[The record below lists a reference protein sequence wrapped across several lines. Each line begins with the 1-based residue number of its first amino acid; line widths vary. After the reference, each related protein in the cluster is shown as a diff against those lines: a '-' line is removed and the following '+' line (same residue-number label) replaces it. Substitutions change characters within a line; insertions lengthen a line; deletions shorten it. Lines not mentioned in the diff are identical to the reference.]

1 MVRFAVIGCGR
12 ISEVHLKALS
22 EAKNAQLCAVC
33 DIIEEKAKKRALEYN
48 VPYYLDIE
56 TMLKEQKPD
65 AALIGT
71 PSGMHGEHAEICAL
85 NGVNVLCEK
94 PLEITTEKIDRMIRV
109 CEENH
114 VKLGGIFQR
123 RTYTAA
129 VASKNAINSGNIGT
143 PVFCSGT
150 FNYSRTQEY
159 YDSDAWR
166 GTWALDGG
174 GALMNQ
180 GIHGVD
186 LLQYLAGDV
195 VSVFGV
201 AKTLSRH
208 IEVEDTLSA
217 VIEFQSG
224 AIGVIQATTSVYPGY
239 PRRLEINGDNGTIVV
254 EETAITKMD
263 IAGSK
268 TEDITI
274 RPSFATSASSANA
287 INADYHTAQLNDV
300 IDAIKEHRA
309 PAVDI
314 VEGRKAVDIILAIYR
329 SAREG
334 RKVYIEE
341 LNPKP
346 NKLFC

>member
-12 ISEVHLKALS
+12 ISQVHLKALS

-33 DIIEEKAKKRALEYN
+33 DMLEEKAKKRALEYN

-71 PSGMHGEHAEICAL
+71 PSGMHGEHAEICAV

-180 GIHGVD
+180 AVHGIDMLIMLG
-186 LLQYLAGDV
+186 GDV
-195 VSVFGV
+195 KSVF
-201 AKTLSRH
+201 AKCETKARN
-208 IEVEDTLSA
+208 IEVEDTAAAIIKYKNGALGVMEAATSLKDGQETVLSVSGTEGMISFGDSEILTWNTKDGSA
-217 VIEFQSG
+217 APSVTDSMGGKNCAWTGVFEGHRLLVENMADAIE
-224 AIGVIQATTSVYPGY
+224 
-239 PRRLEINGDNGTIVV
+239 NGTPLLIP
-254 EETAITKMD
+254 AC
-263 IAGSK
+263 
-268 TEDITI
+268 
-274 RPSFATSASSANA
+274 
-287 INADYHTAQLNDV
+287 
-300 IDAIKEHRA
+300 DA
-309 PAVDI
+309 
-314 VEGRKAVDIILAIYR
+314 RKAVDVILAIYR
-329 SAREG
+329 SSQTGKEVFLE
-334 RKVYIEE
+334 K
-341 LNPKP
+341 
-346 NKLFC
+346 

>member
-12 ISEVHLKALS
+12 ISQVHLKALS

-33 DIIEEKAKKRALEYN
+33 DIIEEKAKKCALEYN

-71 PSGMHGEHAEICAL
+71 PSGMHGEHAEICAV

-94 PLEITTEKIDRMIRV
+94 PLEITEEKIDRMIRV

-129 VASKNAINSGNIGT
+129 VASKNAINSGNIGK
-143 PVFCSGT
+143 PVFCSGI

-180 GIHGVD
+180 AVHGIDMLIMLG
-186 LLQYLAGDV
+186 GDV
-195 VSVFGV
+195 KSVF
-201 AKTLSRH
+201 AKCETKARN
-208 IEVEDTLSA
+208 IEVEDTAAAIIKYKNGALGVMEAATSLKDGQETVLSVSGTDGMISFGDSEILTWNTKDGSA
-217 VIEFQSG
+217 APSVTDSMGGKNCAWTGVFEGHRLLVENMADAIE
-224 AIGVIQATTSVYPGY
+224 
-239 PRRLEINGDNGTIVV
+239 NGTPLLIP
-254 EETAITKMD
+254 AC
-263 IAGSK
+263 
-268 TEDITI
+268 
-274 RPSFATSASSANA
+274 
-287 INADYHTAQLNDV
+287 
-300 IDAIKEHRA
+300 DA
-309 PAVDI
+309 
-314 VEGRKAVDIILAIYR
+314 RKAVDVILAIYR
-329 SAREG
+329 SSQTGKEVFLDR
-334 RKVYIEE
+334 
-341 LNPKP
+341 
-346 NKLFC
+346 

>member
-12 ISEVHLKALS
+12 ISQVHLKALS
-22 EAKNAQLCAVC
+22 EAKNAQPCAVC

-71 PSGMHGEHAEICAL
+71 PSGMHGEHAEICAV

-180 GIHGVD
+180 AVHGIDMLIMLG
-186 LLQYLAGDV
+186 GDV
-195 VSVFGV
+195 KSVF
-201 AKTLSRH
+201 AKCETKARN
-208 IEVEDTLSA
+208 IEVEDTAAAIIKYKNGALGVMEAATSLKDGQETVLSVSGTDGMISFGDSEILTWNTKDGSA
-217 VIEFQSG
+217 APSVTDSMGGKNCAWTGVFEGHRLLVENMADAIE
-224 AIGVIQATTSVYPGY
+224 
-239 PRRLEINGDNGTIVV
+239 NGTPLLIP
-254 EETAITKMD
+254 AC
-263 IAGSK
+263 
-268 TEDITI
+268 
-274 RPSFATSASSANA
+274 
-287 INADYHTAQLNDV
+287 
-300 IDAIKEHRA
+300 DA
-309 PAVDI
+309 
-314 VEGRKAVDIILAIYR
+314 RKAVDVILAIYR
-329 SAREG
+329 SSQTGKEVFLDR
-334 RKVYIEE
+334 
-341 LNPKP
+341 
-346 NKLFC
+346 

>member
-1 MVRFAVIGCGR
+1 M
-12 ISEVHLKALS
+12 HLKALS

-114 VKLGGIFQR
+114 VRLGGIFQR

-180 GIHGVD
+180 AVHGIDMLIMLG
-186 LLQYLAGDV
+186 GDV
-195 VSVFGV
+195 KSVF
-201 AKTLSRH
+201 AKCETKARN
-208 IEVEDTLSA
+208 IEVEDTAAAIIKYKNGALGVMEAATSLKDGQETVLSVSGTDGMISFGDSEILTWNTKDGSA
-217 VIEFQSG
+217 APSVTDSMGGKNCAWTGVFEGHRLLVENMADAIE
-224 AIGVIQATTSVYPGY
+224 
-239 PRRLEINGDNGTIVV
+239 NGTPLLIP
-254 EETAITKMD
+254 AC
-263 IAGSK
+263 
-268 TEDITI
+268 
-274 RPSFATSASSANA
+274 
-287 INADYHTAQLNDV
+287 
-300 IDAIKEHRA
+300 DA
-309 PAVDI
+309 
-314 VEGRKAVDIILAIYR
+314 RKAVDVILAIYR
-329 SAREG
+329 SSQTGKEVFLDR
-334 RKVYIEE
+334 
-341 LNPKP
+341 
-346 NKLFC
+346 

>member
-114 VKLGGIFQR
+114 VRLGGIFQR

-143 PVFCSGT
+143 LVFCSGT

-180 GIHGVD
+180 AVHGIDMLIMLG
-186 LLQYLAGDV
+186 GDV
-195 VSVFGV
+195 KSVF
-201 AKTLSRH
+201 AKCETKARN
-208 IEVEDTLSA
+208 IEVEDTAAAIIKYKNGALGVMEAATSLKDGQETVLSVSGTDGMISFGDSEILTWNTKDGSA
-217 VIEFQSG
+217 APSVTDSMGGKNCAWTGVFEGHRLLVENMADAIE
-224 AIGVIQATTSVYPGY
+224 
-239 PRRLEINGDNGTIVV
+239 NGTPLLIP
-254 EETAITKMD
+254 AC
-263 IAGSK
+263 
-268 TEDITI
+268 
-274 RPSFATSASSANA
+274 
-287 INADYHTAQLNDV
+287 
-300 IDAIKEHRA
+300 DA
-309 PAVDI
+309 
-314 VEGRKAVDIILAIYR
+314 RKAVDVILAIYR
-329 SAREG
+329 SSQTGKEVFLDR
-334 RKVYIEE
+334 
-341 LNPKP
+341 
-346 NKLFC
+346 

>member
-12 ISEVHLKALS
+12 ISQVHLKALS

-71 PSGMHGEHAEICAL
+71 PSGMHGEHAEICAV

-180 GIHGVD
+180 AVHGIDMLIMLG
-186 LLQYLAGDV
+186 GDV
-195 VSVFGV
+195 KSVF
-201 AKTLSRH
+201 AKCETKARN
-208 IEVEDTLSA
+208 IEVEDTAAAIIKYKNGALGVMEAATSLKDGQETVLSVSGTDGMISFGDSEILTWNTKDGSA
-217 VIEFQSG
+217 APSVTDSMGGKNCAWTGVFEGHRLLVENMADAIE
-224 AIGVIQATTSVYPGY
+224 
-239 PRRLEINGDNGTIVV
+239 NGTPLLIP
-254 EETAITKMD
+254 AC
-263 IAGSK
+263 
-268 TEDITI
+268 
-274 RPSFATSASSANA
+274 
-287 INADYHTAQLNDV
+287 
-300 IDAIKEHRA
+300 DA
-309 PAVDI
+309 
-314 VEGRKAVDIILAIYR
+314 RKAVDVILAIYR
-329 SAREG
+329 SSQTGKEVFLDR
-334 RKVYIEE
+334 
-341 LNPKP
+341 
-346 NKLFC
+346 

>member
-114 VKLGGIFQR
+114 VRLGGIFQR

-180 GIHGVD
+180 AVHGIDMLIMLG
-186 LLQYLAGDV
+186 GDV
-195 VSVFGV
+195 KSVF
-201 AKTLSRH
+201 AKCETKARN
-208 IEVEDTLSA
+208 IEVEDTAAAIIKYKNGALGVMEAATSLKDGQETVLSVSGTDGMISFGDSEILTWNTKDGSA
-217 VIEFQSG
+217 APSVTDSMGGKNCAWTGVFEGHRLLVENMADAIE
-224 AIGVIQATTSVYPGY
+224 
-239 PRRLEINGDNGTIVV
+239 NGTPLLIP
-254 EETAITKMD
+254 AC
-263 IAGSK
+263 
-268 TEDITI
+268 
-274 RPSFATSASSANA
+274 
-287 INADYHTAQLNDV
+287 
-300 IDAIKEHRA
+300 DA
-309 PAVDI
+309 
-314 VEGRKAVDIILAIYR
+314 RKAVDVILAIYR
-329 SAREG
+329 SSQTGKEVFLDR
-334 RKVYIEE
+334 
-341 LNPKP
+341 
-346 NKLFC
+346 

>member
-12 ISEVHLKALS
+12 ISQVHLKALS

-71 PSGMHGEHAEICAL
+71 PSGMHGEHAEICAV

-180 GIHGVD
+180 AVHGIDMLIMLG
-186 LLQYLAGDV
+186 GDV
-195 VSVFGV
+195 KSVF
-201 AKTLSRH
+201 AKCETKARN
-208 IEVEDTLSA
+208 IEVEDTAAAIIKYKNGALGVMEAATSLKDGQETVLSVSGTEGMISFGDSEILTWNTKDGSA
-217 VIEFQSG
+217 APSVTDSMGGKNCAWTGVIEG
-224 AIGVIQATTSVYPGY
+224 HRLLVENMADAI
-239 PRRLEINGDNGTIVV
+239 ENGTPLLIP
-254 EETAITKMD
+254 AC
-263 IAGSK
+263 
-268 TEDITI
+268 
-274 RPSFATSASSANA
+274 
-287 INADYHTAQLNDV
+287 
-300 IDAIKEHRA
+300 DA
-309 PAVDI
+309 
-314 VEGRKAVDIILAIYR
+314 RKAVDVILAIYR
-329 SAREG
+329 SSQTGKEVFLDR
-334 RKVYIEE
+334 
-341 LNPKP
+341 
-346 NKLFC
+346 

>member
-12 ISEVHLKALS
+12 ISQVHLKALS

-71 PSGMHGEHAEICAL
+71 PSGMHGEHAEICAV

-180 GIHGVD
+180 AVHGIDMLIMLG
-186 LLQYLAGDV
+186 GDV
-195 VSVFGV
+195 KSVF
-201 AKTLSRH
+201 AKCETKARN
-208 IEVEDTLSA
+208 IEVEDTAAAIIKYKNGALGVMEAATSLKDGQETVLSVSGTEGMISFGDSEILTWNTKDGSA
-217 VIEFQSG
+217 APSVTDSMGGKNCAWTGVFEGHRLLVENMADAIE
-224 AIGVIQATTSVYPGY
+224 
-239 PRRLEINGDNGTIVV
+239 NGTPLLIP
-254 EETAITKMD
+254 AC
-263 IAGSK
+263 
-268 TEDITI
+268 
-274 RPSFATSASSANA
+274 
-287 INADYHTAQLNDV
+287 
-300 IDAIKEHRA
+300 DA
-309 PAVDI
+309 
-314 VEGRKAVDIILAIYR
+314 RKAVDVILAIYR
-329 SAREG
+329 SSQTGKEVFLDR
-334 RKVYIEE
+334 
-341 LNPKP
+341 
-346 NKLFC
+346 

>member
-180 GIHGVD
+180 AVHGIDMLIMLG
-186 LLQYLAGDV
+186 GDV
-195 VSVFGV
+195 KSVF
-201 AKTLSRH
+201 AKCETKARN
-208 IEVEDTLSA
+208 IEVEDTAAAIIKYKNGALGVMEAATSLKDGQETVLSVSGTDGMISFGDSEILTWNTKDGSA
-217 VIEFQSG
+217 APSVTDSMGGKNCAWTGVFEGHRLLVENMADAIE
-224 AIGVIQATTSVYPGY
+224 
-239 PRRLEINGDNGTIVV
+239 NGTPLLIP
-254 EETAITKMD
+254 AC
-263 IAGSK
+263 
-268 TEDITI
+268 
-274 RPSFATSASSANA
+274 
-287 INADYHTAQLNDV
+287 
-300 IDAIKEHRA
+300 DA
-309 PAVDI
+309 
-314 VEGRKAVDIILAIYR
+314 RKAVDVILAIYR
-329 SAREG
+329 SSQTGKEVFLDR
-334 RKVYIEE
+334 
-341 LNPKP
+341 
-346 NKLFC
+346 

>member
-12 ISEVHLKALS
+12 ITEVHLKALS
-22 EAKNAQLCAVC
+22 EAKNAQLCDVC

-114 VKLGGIFQR
+114 VRLGGIFQR

-180 GIHGVD
+180 AVHGIDMLIMLG
-186 LLQYLAGDV
+186 GDV
-195 VSVFGV
+195 KSVF
-201 AKTLSRH
+201 AKCETKARN
-208 IEVEDTLSA
+208 IEVEDTAAAIIKYKNGALGVMEAATSLKDGQETVLSVSGTDGMISFGDSEILTWNTKDGSA
-217 VIEFQSG
+217 APSVTDSMGGKNCAWTGVFEGHRLLVENMADAIE
-224 AIGVIQATTSVYPGY
+224 
-239 PRRLEINGDNGTIVV
+239 NGTPLLIP
-254 EETAITKMD
+254 AC
-263 IAGSK
+263 
-268 TEDITI
+268 
-274 RPSFATSASSANA
+274 
-287 INADYHTAQLNDV
+287 
-300 IDAIKEHRA
+300 DA
-309 PAVDI
+309 
-314 VEGRKAVDIILAIYR
+314 RKAVDVILAIYR
-329 SAREG
+329 SSQTGKEVFLDR
-334 RKVYIEE
+334 
-341 LNPKP
+341 
-346 NKLFC
+346 

>member
-33 DIIEEKAKKRALEYN
+33 DIIEEKAKKCALEYN

-71 PSGMHGEHAEICAL
+71 PSGMHGEHAEICAV

-180 GIHGVD
+180 AVHGIDMLIMLG
-186 LLQYLAGDV
+186 GDV
-195 VSVFGV
+195 KSVF
-201 AKTLSRH
+201 AKCETKARN
-208 IEVEDTLSA
+208 IEVEDTAAAIIKYKNGALGVMEAATSLKDGQETVLSVSGTEGMISFGDSEILTWNTKDGSA
-217 VIEFQSG
+217 APSVKDSMGGKNCAWTGVFEGHRLLVENMADAIE
-224 AIGVIQATTSVYPGY
+224 
-239 PRRLEINGDNGTIVV
+239 NGTPLLIP
-254 EETAITKMD
+254 AC
-263 IAGSK
+263 
-268 TEDITI
+268 
-274 RPSFATSASSANA
+274 
-287 INADYHTAQLNDV
+287 
-300 IDAIKEHRA
+300 DA
-309 PAVDI
+309 
-314 VEGRKAVDIILAIYR
+314 RKAVDVILAIYR
-329 SAREG
+329 SSQTGKEVFLDR
-334 RKVYIEE
+334 
-341 LNPKP
+341 
-346 NKLFC
+346 